1 MKHRAVVFDLDGT
14 LLDSLE
20 DLADSMNAV
29 LARSGHPQHPVPLY
43 RYFVG
48 DGMANLVRRALPEGR
63 RDADAVGAGLE
74 AMRAE
79 YDRRWAA
86 KTRPYPGVPELLD
99 GLTRAGIPMAVFTNK
114 PDDFAGRMVD
124 ELLAPWPFTAVLGL
138 RPDMPRK
145 PDPAGALAVAAKM
158 EADPQTCLFLG
169 DSSPDMIAARAAGML
184 AVGALWGFRGRHE
197 LVASGAQALVEEPPQ
212 VLGLLE

>member
-20 DLADSMNAV
+20 DLADAMNAV
-29 LARSGHPQHPVPLY
+29 LARAGHPQHPVPLY

-48 DGMANLVRRALPEGR
+48 DGMANLVRRALPEGG
-63 RDADAVGAGLE
+63 RDAAAVGAGLE
-74 AMRAE
+74 AMRSE
-79 YDRRWAA
+79 YNRRWAA

-99 GLTRAGIPMAVFTNK
+99 GLTRADVPMAVFTNK
-114 PDDFAGRMVD
+114 PDDFAGQMVG
-124 ELLAPWPFTAVLGL
+124 ELLAPWHFTAVLGL
-138 RPDMPRK
+138 RADMPRK
-145 PDPAGALAVAAKM
+145 PDPTGALTVAAQMKV
-158 EADPQTCLFLG
+158 DPDACLYLG

-197 LVASGAQALVEEPPQ
+197 LVASGAQVLVEEPPQ
-212 VLGLLE
+212 VLELL